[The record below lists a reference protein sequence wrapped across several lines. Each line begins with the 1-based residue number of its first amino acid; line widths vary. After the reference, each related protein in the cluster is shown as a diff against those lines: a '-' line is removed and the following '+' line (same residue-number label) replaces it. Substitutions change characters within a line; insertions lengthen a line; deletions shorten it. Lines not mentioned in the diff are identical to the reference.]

1 MFVELNEIFLN
12 WSYQNHISG
21 FNVRKEKKKEKDAAE
36 LIQRNFRGYRRR
48 KQIGFSDTVDVIHA
62 AIRIQKV
69 YRGFQARKKFQ
80 AVFKHRI
87 EEDPDSAGS
96 DLPDLNDA
104 DVAAATVK
112 IQTAYRGFATR
123 KQLRQ
128 VRFHMFFF
136 RLLTFWF
143 FVKFRCWWCV
153 LTRKMV
159 RFCAHRKLI
168 YEPDFSCQITLI
180 SKFDHN
186 IKSRSS

>member
-1 MFVELNEIFLN
+1 MNK
-12 WSYQNHISG
+12 NHISG
-21 FNVRKEKKKEKDAAE
+21 FNLRKEKKKEKDAAE

-62 AIRIQKV
+62 AIRTQKV

-87 EEDPDSAGS
+87 EEDTDSAGS

-128 VRFHMFFF
+128 VRFDKFFF
-136 RLLTFWF
+136 PLIDADISILIIYLFSLGERGLARLE
-143 FVKFRCWWCV
+143 RC
-153 LTRKMV
+153 
-159 RFCAHRKLI
+159 
-168 YEPDFSCQITLI
+168 
-180 SKFDHN
+180 
-186 IKSRSS
+186 

>member
-1 MFVELNEIFLN
+1 MNK
-12 WSYQNHISG
+12 NHISG

-128 VRFHMFFF
+128 VRFHPFFSLIDTKTHF
-136 RLLTFWF
+136 VLTENLVGNFDFPVSGSLLLTQRAQACRAF
-143 FVKFRCWWCV
+143 
-153 LTRKMV
+153 
-159 RFCAHRKLI
+159 
-168 YEPDFSCQITLI
+168 
-180 SKFDHN
+180 
-186 IKSRSS
+186 

>member
-1 MFVELNEIFLN
+1 MIFKDSKRFRFAPSFN
-12 WSYQNHISG
+12 KNHISG
-21 FNVRKEKKKEKDAAE
+21 FNVRKEIKKEKDAAE

-128 VRFHMFFF
+128 VRFHKFFF
-136 RLLTFWF
+136 
-143 FVKFRCWWCV
+143 
-153 LTRKMV
+153 
-159 RFCAHRKLI
+159 H
-168 YEPDFSCQITLI
+168 
-180 SKFDHN
+180 
-186 IKSRSS
+186 

>member
-1 MFVELNEIFLN
+1 MNK
-12 WSYQNHISG
+12 NHISG
-21 FNVRKEKKKEKDAAE
+21 FNLRKEKKKEKDAAE

-128 VRFHMFFF
+128 VRFHKFFF
-136 RLLTFWF
+136 SINW
-143 FVKFRCWWCV
+143 CWYVESARWVSTNSSKTETGKIELFNKISCENDV
-153 LTRKMV
+153 G
-159 RFCAHRKLI
+159 
-168 YEPDFSCQITLI
+168 YYFSKIE
-180 SKFDHN
+180 
-186 IKSRSS
+186 